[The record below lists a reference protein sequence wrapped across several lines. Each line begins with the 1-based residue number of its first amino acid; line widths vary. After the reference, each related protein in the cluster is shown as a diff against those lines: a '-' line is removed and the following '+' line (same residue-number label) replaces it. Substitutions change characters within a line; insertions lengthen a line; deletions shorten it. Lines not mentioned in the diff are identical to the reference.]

1 MAFKIYNTLN
11 APHEAPTRWN
21 GPETFNM
28 THNGHFSLSQ
38 RVGRRLG
45 LSDGSRIELLQ
56 DEQYPSDWYIRKTS
70 AKEGFQLHQDGRGAL
85 VFDCSSL
92 KDLLL
97 RTVVKDVLLD
107 FRNIV
112 FQLTPSKEGYAIR
125 TTGWQVRK
133 PTIHRKGGQA

>member
-1 MAFKIYNTLN
+1 
-11 APHEAPTRWN
+11 
-21 GPETFNM
+21 M
-28 THNGHFSLSQ
+28 THYGHFSLSQ
-38 RVGRRLG
+38 KVGRRLG

-56 DEQYPSDWYIRKTS
+56 DEQYPSDWYIRRTS
-70 AKEGFQLHQDGRGAL
+70 AKEGFQLYQDGRGAL
-85 VFDCSSL
+85 VFDSSAL

-97 RTVVKDVLLD
+97 RTVVKDALLD

-133 PTIHRKGGQA
+133 TTRKGGKA